1 MPVIDIASN
10 GQFKLDRMTWQQFI
24 RAIDLLFLVT
34 THTVYSSKQGIIVA
48 PIIGSCT

>member
-24 RAIDLLFLVT
+24 RAIDLLTLIT
-34 THTVYSSKQGIIVA
+34 THTIYLRRQETIDP
-48 PIIGSCT
+48 PIIGAST